1 MIIAIVF
8 SSMLSPQLLWKKMN
22 LVKTICWTSIL
33 LLLLGSFSCQSTH
46 HKKKTENLIEN
57 SSQDLSF
64 YYPTK
69 VKYAKGFE
77 INILDNGLKE
87 LIVWDPWNEGKI
99 FQKYYLKNRG
109 DHSDIQVPTDGLLV
123 EVPVRS
129 IAALS
134 STQIGILK
142 FLGVQDKIVAVSL
155 RDRIYD
161 EELNKKAQEGTI
173 QVVGHAESLNFEKIV
188 ELNPELVMVAGFM
201 KISDRETQLMNAGLS
216 VAYNIEWMET
226 SPLARAEWAKF
237 IATFFNKEAEAESLF
252 VDLEE
257 RYVNLKS
264 LVVGVKNKPSILSG
278 YNFKGIW
285 YMPGGQSYLAQCLRD
300 AKADYCWFSD
310 STSGSIPLS
319 FEVVFDK
326 QSEADI
332 WFGPGQCRTLEDMR
346 KLDNRYTL
354 FQSFKRGEVYCYTK
368 RMNDSGANDWYELG
382 VMQPDVVL
390 KDVIKILH
398 PELLPNYELYYYQ
411 QLK

>member
-1 MIIAIVF
+1 
-8 SSMLSPQLLWKKMN
+8 MN
-22 LVKTICWTSIL
+22 LLKSSCWALLLIL
-33 LLLLGSFSCQSTH
+33 LLGAISCQSGDP
-46 HKKKTENLIEN
+46 KKKEKQAD
-57 SSQDLSF
+57 SSAVDSSF
-64 YYPTK
+64 YHQSQL
-69 VKYAKGFE
+69 KYAKGFQ
-77 INILDNGLKE
+77 IKLLANGLKE

-109 DHSDIQVPTDGLLV
+109 EKTDIQVPADGLLV

-142 FLGVQDKIVAVSL
+142 FLNVQDRIVAVSL

-161 EELNKKAQEGTI
+161 EELDKKAQNRTI
-173 QVVGHAESLNFEKIV
+173 QAVGHSESLNFEKIV
-188 ELNPELVMVAGFM
+188 ELDPELVMVAGFM
-201 KISDRETQLMNAGLS
+201 NITDKETKLMNAGLP

-237 IATFFNKEAEAESLF
+237 IAAFFNEEAEAEKHF
-252 VDLEE
+252 NAVERRYNDL
-257 RYVNLKS
+257 KM
-264 LVVGVKNKPSILSG
+264 LVEHVESKPSILSG

-285 YMPGGQSYLAQCLRD
+285 YMPGGQSYLAQFLRD
-300 AKADYCWFSD
+300 GKADYCWFSD
-310 STSGSIPLS
+310 STSGSMPLS

-326 QSEADI
+326 QGEADI
-332 WFGPGQCRTLEDMR
+332 WFGPGQCRTLEDM
-346 KLDNRYTL
+346 KNMDERYTL
-354 FQSFKRGEVYCYTK
+354 FRSYKTAHVFCSTK
-368 RMNDSGANDWYELG
+368 RMKDSGANDWFESG
-382 VMQPDVVL
+382 VMQPDVVF

>member
-1 MIIAIVF
+1 
-8 SSMLSPQLLWKKMN
+8 MN
-22 LVKTICWTSIL
+22 LLKSSCWALLLIL
-33 LLLLGSFSCQSTH
+33 LLGTVSCQSGDP
-46 HKKKTENLIEN
+46 KKKEKQADN
-57 SSQDLSF
+57 SAVDSSF
-64 YYPTK
+64 YHQSQL
-69 VKYAKGFE
+69 KYAKGFQ
-77 INILDNGLKE
+77 IKLLANGLKE

-109 DHSDIQVPTDGLLV
+109 EKTDIQVPADGLLV

-142 FLGVQDKIVAVSL
+142 FLNVQDRIVAVSL

-161 EELNKKAQEGTI
+161 EELDKKAQNGTI
-173 QVVGHAESLNFEKIV
+173 QAVGHSESLNFEKIV
-188 ELNPELVMVAGFM
+188 ELDPELVMVAGFM
-201 KISDRETQLMNAGLS
+201 NITDKETKLMKAGLP

-237 IATFFNKEAEAESLF
+237 IAAFFNEEAEAEKHF
-252 VDLEE
+252 NAVEKRYNDL
-257 RYVNLKS
+257 KK
-264 LVVGVKNKPSILSG
+264 LVENVESKPSILSG

-285 YMPGGQSYLAQCLRD
+285 YMPGGQSYLAQFLRD
-300 AKADYCWFSD
+300 GKADYCWFSD
-310 STSGSIPLS
+310 STSGSMPLS

-326 QSEADI
+326 QGEADI
-332 WFGPGQCRTLEDMR
+332 WFGPGQCRTLEDM
-346 KLDNRYTL
+346 KNMDERYTL
-354 FQSFKRGEVYCYTK
+354 FRSYKTAHVFCSTK
-368 RMNDSGANDWYELG
+368 RMKDSGANDWFESG
-382 VMQPDVVL
+382 VMQPDVVF

>member
-1 MIIAIVF
+1 
-8 SSMLSPQLLWKKMN
+8 MN
-22 LVKTICWTSIL
+22 LIKPIYWALIL
-33 LLLLGSFSCQSTH
+33 LLSLGSVSCQSAH
-46 HKKKTENLIEN
+46 QKKQSDHSTAN

-77 INILDNGLKE
+77 IKILENGLKE
-87 LIVWDPWNEGKI
+87 VIVWDPWNKGKI

-109 DHSDIQVPTDGLLV
+109 DQSDIQVPTDGLLV
-123 EVPVRS
+123 EVPVKS

-161 EELNKKAQEGTI
+161 EDLNKKAHDGTI
-173 QVVGHAESLNFEKIV
+173 QAVGHAETLNFEKIV
-188 ELNPELVMVAGFM
+188 ELDPDLIMVSGFM

-237 IATFFNKEAEAESLF
+237 IAAFFNKEAEAESLF
-252 VDLEE
+252 VQLEE
-257 RYVNLKS
+257 RYSALKS
-264 LVVGVKNKPSILSG
+264 LVTDVKNKPSILSG
-278 YNFKGIW
+278 YNFKGVW
-285 YMPGGQSYLAQCLRD
+285 YMPGGQSYLAQFLRD

-326 QSEADI
+326 QSDADI
-332 WFGPGQCRTLEDMR
+332 WFGPGQCQTLEDL
-346 KLDNRYTL
+346 KGLDERYSL
-354 FQSFKRGEVYCYTK
+354 FQSYKKGEVYCYTK
-368 RMNDSGANDWYELG
+368 RMKASGANDWYELG
-382 VMQPDVVL
+382 VMQPDVVF

-398 PELLPNYELYYYQ
+398 PEILPDYELHYYQ